1 MYKYFKSLRKGPSV
15 PPQVKW
21 NKDVANCNAEKD
33 SLFNEY
39 FCSVFTVSSVFKN
52 SLNENRILN
61 NFTLTEDAI
70 VEILGSLDVS
80 VVLRSCAKELTKS
93 IFELFRIFRRLG
105 TYPSAW
111 KTGAVSPIFKK
122 KGSKADVVNYRPVTL
137 LCIVSKVLERLL
149 YASIVNFFKGLITD
163 SQYGFRERRSVI
175 VQMIT
180 YLDKIYKFCS
190 ESNREN
196 SSLLFDFS
204 EAFDQIDN
212 GILLRKINCF
222 GIGGKLFEILRS
234 YLSDRLQ
241 YVKIGNL
248 KSKNSPVTS
257 GVPQGSILGPL
268 LFPIFIYDS
277 PETVFNSKSFFLLT
291 ISN

>member
-1 MYKYFKSLRKGPSV
+1 M
-15 PPQVKW
+15 
-21 NKDVANCNAEKD
+21 
-33 SLFNEY
+33 
-39 FCSVFTVSSVFKN
+39 SSVFKS

-61 NFTLTEDAI
+61 SFTVTEEAI

-80 VVLRSCAKELTKS
+80 KSCGPDNLPAVVLRNCAKELTKS
-93 IFELFRIFRRLG
+93 IFELFRNFRRLG

-111 KTGAVSPIFKK
+111 KIGAVSPIFKK

-137 LCIVSKVLERLL
+137 LCIVSKVLGRLL
-149 YASIVNFFKGLITD
+149 YGSIVNFFKGLITD

-175 VQMIT
+175 LQMIT

-190 ESNREN
+190 ENSREN

-204 EAFDQIDN
+204 KAFDQIDH
-212 GILLRKINCF
+212 GILLRKINCI
-222 GIGGKLFEILRS
+222 GIGGKLFEILKS

-257 GVPQGSILGPL
+257 GVPQYLGPYFF
-268 LFPIFIYDS
+268 LFSLMTYLKLFSTP
-277 PETVFNSKSFFLLT
+277 KSFFLLT
-291 ISN
+291 ISNYYIMKILETHTESNKI